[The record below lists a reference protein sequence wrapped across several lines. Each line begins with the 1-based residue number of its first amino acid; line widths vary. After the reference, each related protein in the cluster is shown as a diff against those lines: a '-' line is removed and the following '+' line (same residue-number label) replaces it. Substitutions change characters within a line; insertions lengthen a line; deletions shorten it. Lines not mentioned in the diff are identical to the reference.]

1 VLPRARLALEP
12 ALGGYA
18 AGTLP
23 LLAVLEVAQTLW
35 AIEMELIEAE
45 MNLGLAWARLHRA
58 LGDPAPGAER

>member
-1 VLPRARLALEP
+1 
-12 ALGGYA
+12 
-18 AGTLP
+18 
-23 LLAVLEVAQTLW
+23 VLEVAQTLW